1 MAGLAGA
8 LARAGDRVD
17 VLTMAW
23 GPRRPRDCPD
33 GVRLI
38 EVPCVRRRVSR
49 TAAWE
54 LLAYVPVLAAWV
66 LAAVLRRRY
75 DVCHV
80 HFIMPGGIAA
90 WLLRALI
97 GQRFLVTAHGSDV
110 PGYNHERF
118 VKLHHALVPIWHRIV
133 GAADTIVCP
142 SPTMDRLVREAV
154 PNASTTVIPNGF
166 DEARFSPDRP
176 RRRRV
181 LVVSRLFRR
190 KGVRT
195 VVDAFLGLDTSFE
208 LHIVGD
214 GPELEGLHAYTD
226 GRDDIVMHGWID
238 NDDPR
243 LRELYET
250 SAIFAFVS
258 KAENFPV
265 CLLEAMAAGLAIVT
279 SAGTGCA
286 DVVGDAALLVKP
298 GDVDGLRAALEKLMG
313 DPEEVHRLRRAGR
326 LRLEQRL
333 TWRKV
338 AADHA
343 RLYRTLLPPEPVPVP
358 VPAGLAADPV
368 VRPGVDL

>member
-8 LARAGDRVD
+8 LACGGDRVD

-23 GPRRPRDCPD
+23 GRRRARDCPP
-33 GVRLI
+33 GVRMI

-54 LLAYVPVLAAWV
+54 LLAYVPMLTIWA
-66 LAAVLRRRY
+66 LGAVLRRRY

-80 HFIMPGGIAA
+80 HFIMPDGIAA
-90 WLLRALI
+90 WLLRVLI
-97 GQRFLVTAHGSDV
+97 GRRFLVTAHGSDV
-110 PGYNHERF
+110 PGYNPERF
-118 VKLHHALVPIWHRIV
+118 IKLHRALVPIWRRIV
-133 GAADTIVCP
+133 SAADTVVCP
-142 SPTMDRLVREAV
+142 SPTMDRLVREAA
-154 PNASTTVIPNGF
+154 PDAPTTVIPNGF
-166 DEARFSPDRP
+166 DETRFAPDRP
-176 RRRRV
+176 RQPRV

-190 KGVRT
+190 KGVHT
-195 VVDAFLGLDTSFE
+195 VVDAFLALGTSFE

-214 GPELEGLHAYTD
+214 GPELEGLRARTA

-238 NDDPR
+238 NNDPR

-258 KAENFPV
+258 EAENFPV

-286 DVVGDAALLVKP
+286 DVVGDAAVLVTP
-298 GDVDGLRAALEKLMG
+298 GDVEGLRAALARLMA
-313 DPEEVHRLRRAGR
+313 DPDETDRLRRAGR
-326 LRLEQRL
+326 LRLEQRF

-343 RLYRTLLPPEPVPVP
+343 RLYRSLLPSEP
-358 VPAGLAADPV
+358 VPAGLTASSA
-368 VRPGVDL
+368 VRPGLDI